1 MPELE
6 AVRRELE
13 PLGVGFIA
21 LSLERDEARVRK
33 AVQALGVHM
42 TVATATGEVLAPLGV
57 GEVPSTVFVDA
68 DGTLVVAASGPRSGK
83 FLAARARELL
93 NRSR

>member
-1 MPELE
+1 M
-6 AVRRELE
+6 RRELE

-21 LSLERDEARVRK
+21 LSLERNEAKVRK
-33 AVQALGVHM
+33 AAAELGVRM

-68 DGTLVVAASGPRSGK
+68 DGTIVAAASGPRSGK

-93 NRSR
+93 SRQR